1 MDEPEDRG
9 NGDSIPVSPSASTIG
24 REPSDDQNQ
33 RDELLSG
40 FAEASGHWFWE
51 MDENLRFVWFSKNV
65 EAHVGFPREWHYGK
79 SREDIGAPDVPKEVW
94 DAHLESMRRH
104 EPFSDFVYRRAGP
117 DGEKW
122 LTASGVPVFDDAGRF
137 RGYRGTGAD
146 VTALMRARQEAHHN
160 AELVEQ
166 AVDGMN
172 ELFILCD
179 ADDRIV
185 MFNQRFREINAAVID
200 RVKPS
205 MKFEEF
211 VRLIIA
217 QGLTT
222 ESAGREEQYFRER
235 MRYHENP
242 GQSFVTKRD
251 NDRWLLVRDQ
261 RTRNGGTIV
270 VSADITEQIQA
281 ERRLREAM
289 EEVQFA
295 NRTKTEFLA
304 NMSHEL
310 RTPLNSIIG
319 FSEIL
324 TTQMFGPLGHDRYVQ
339 YAGNVNKAG
348 LHLLDLI
355 DDILDVSRIET
366 GEIHLDEE
374 EFDVISLINDC
385 RTMVQP
391 RALESN
397 VVLHVETAETLG
409 PIRADPLRIKQVLI
423 NLIAN
428 AIKFTD
434 EAGTIGIHVDGGGE
448 KPIRFTVRDDGI
460 GISEHDIPKVVEPFF
475 QVRDARLRKH
485 EGTGLGL
492 TLAKAFAERHGGALL
507 IESALG
513 VGTTVCLELPASRNV
528 AA

>member
-1 MDEPEDRG
+1 MDEPEDLVDG
-9 NGDSIPVSPSASTIG
+9 EAVPDMPVDAG
-24 REPSDDQNQ
+24 RELPADHFQ
-33 RDELLSG
+33 RDELLAG

-51 MDENLRFVWFSKNV
+51 MDADLRFIWFSKNV

-79 SREDIGAPDVPKEVW
+79 SREDIGAPDVPKDVW
-94 DAHLESMRRH
+94 GAHLDTLRRH

-122 LTASGVPVFDDAGRF
+122 LTASGVPIFDDAGLF

-146 VTALMRARQEAHHN
+146 VTALMLARQDAERN

-179 ADDRIV
+179 VDDRIV
-185 MFNQRFREINAAVID
+185 MFNQRFREVNAAVID
-200 RVKPS
+200 RVKPG
-205 MKFEEF
+205 MKFREF

-217 QGLTT
+217 EGLTP
-222 ESAGREEQYFRER
+222 EAAGREEKYFRER

-242 GQSFVTKRD
+242 GQSFVTERD
-251 NDRWLLVRDQ
+251 SDRWLLVRDQ

-289 EEVQFA
+289 EQVQFA
-295 NRTKTEFLA
+295 NRAKTEFLA

-319 FSEIL
+319 FSEVL
-324 TTQMFGPLGHDRYVQ
+324 SSQMFGPLGRDQYVQ

-348 LHLLDLI
+348 RHLLDLI
-355 DDILDVSRIET
+355 GDILDVSRIET

-374 EFDVISLINDC
+374 EFEVGPLIRDC
-385 RTMVQP
+385 RAIVQS
-391 RALESN
+391 RALERS
-397 VVLHVETAETLG
+397 VDLRIELAESLG
-409 PIRADPLRIKQVLI
+409 RIRADPLRIKQVLI

-434 EAGTIGIHVDGGGE
+434 GAGSIGIHVDGGGGR
-448 KPIRFTVRDDGI
+448 PIRFTVRDDGI
-460 GISEHDIPKVVEPFF
+460 GIPEDDIPRVVEPFF
-475 QVRDARLRKH
+475 SGHGR
-485 EGTGLGL
+485 
-492 TLAKAFAERHGGALL
+492 AFEQ
-507 IESALG
+507 
-513 VGTTVCLELPASRNV
+513 T
-528 AA
+528 